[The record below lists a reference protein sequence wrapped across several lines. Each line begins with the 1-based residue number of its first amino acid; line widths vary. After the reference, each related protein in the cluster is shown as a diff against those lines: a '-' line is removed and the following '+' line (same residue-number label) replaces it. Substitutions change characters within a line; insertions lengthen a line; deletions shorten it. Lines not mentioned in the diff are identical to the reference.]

1 MRFHL
6 ATLIAI
12 ALVTCFS
19 APLHAEGPA
28 WAVDG
33 KLGFHFAFFDAD
45 EHAADDVWKAVPAV
59 QVTPNAVPGAADI
72 TNIDLDGIRGLG
84 FPLPAR
90 TTPGSSTFFLK
101 FFEFPAWLSA
111 EAAANRVVDRF
122 GLHLLP
128 DAGTFK
134 AWLSKPDNL
143 RVKKGFVA
151 PTGQVFSPD
160 KPYPALVIPQKDVT
174 AAGVSL
180 APQNYFDKYT
190 PFLSLYLN
198 PAEPEPAGIS
208 ENDRA
213 VWSGKGVLAFHKAL
227 AESYSK
233 NYTSVKGSE
242 PDKYSYFRLP
252 GASGTV
258 TILKLPLKP
267 MTFEANWRDLPMPE
281 NPEKVFLSALL
292 LIYRYEYQATGPL
305 GDGTVVD
312 SPEFAAATK
321 LLDAQVLEAGS
332 VVRQP

>member
-6 ATLIAI
+6 AALIAI
-12 ALVTCFS
+12 ALVACFA
-19 APLHAEGPA
+19 APLCAEGPA
-28 WAVDG
+28 WAIDG
-33 KLGFHFAFFDAD
+33 KLGFHFALFDAD

-59 QVTPNAVPGAADI
+59 QVTPTAAPGAADI

-111 EAAANRVVDRF
+111 EAAANRVIDRF

-128 DAGTFK
+128 DGGTFK
-134 AWLSKPDNL
+134 AWLANRDNL

-151 PTGQVFSPD
+151 PTGRVFSAD
-160 KPYPALVIPQKDVT
+160 KPYPALVIPQKDVSVE
-174 AAGVSL
+174 GSVL
-180 APQNYFDKYT
+180 APQKYFDTYT

-208 ENDRA
+208 ENDRV
-213 VWSGKGVLAFHKAL
+213 VWSGKGVLALHKAL
-227 AESYSK
+227 VESYSK
-233 NYTSVKGSE
+233 NYTAVKGNE
-242 PDKYSYFRLP
+242 PDTYSYFRLP

-267 MTFEANWRDLPMPE
+267 MTFEATWRNLPMPE

-292 LIYRYEYQATGPL
+292 LIYRYEYQMTGSL
-305 GDGTVVD
+305 GDEAVVG

-321 LLDAQVLEAGS
+321 LLDAQVFEAGS